1 MKLLSIVTTPHRE
14 NVNPNEGIHHYYPAD
29 KRARANSASL
39 RAGAPGVKRTLL
51 ANTGADEKREL
62 PSNSSTESLIQ
73 GRRNVVIQDPSSR
86 EVKFLPPN
94 VGRNHNFRD
103 ERVVLMSKRTPCFLF
118 SVIPHYKGKTSR
130 AELRREGRRRN
141 PSGTRPLSSM
151 NDLPFDA
158 FRLLGIE
165 RGGEKGYE
173 TSYGYLLIPSRQY
186 HREKKHE
193 KSSRSG
199 FEITNFASLENHA
212 AARYYSYSYESSVR
226 NTTASPLQ
234 NLSSLDAVKG
244 DLEEGFTSISGVS
257 LIVSQSDF

>member
-1 MKLLSIVTTPHRE
+1 ML
-14 NVNPNEGIHHYYPAD
+14 IHEPTA
-29 KRARANSASL
+29 
-39 RAGAPGVKRTLL
+39 
-51 ANTGADEKREL
+51 
-62 PSNSSTESLIQ
+62 
-73 GRRNVVIQDPSSR
+73 SR

-94 VGRNHNFRD
+94 TGRNYNFRD

-118 SVIPHYKGKTSR
+118 SVIPHYKGKSSR

-141 PSGTRPLSSM
+141 PSGTRPLSSI

-165 RGGEKGYE
+165 RGGEPGQE
-173 TSYGYLLIPSRQY
+173 ISYGHLLIPSRQY

-199 FEITNFASLENHA
+199 FEITNFTSLENHA
-212 AARYYSYSYESSVR
+212 AARYYSYESNR
-226 NTTASPLQ
+226 NTTASPSQ

-257 LIVSQSDF
+257 FKDDTVQCA